1 MQQFQTPLRYP
12 TQQSFPQYTFP
23 NQNRFQT
30 HKPTSFKFAKTPG
43 QQLDRRQQRQQPM
56 EVDPST
62 SRIRNRTTPFGPS
75 APQTKWTSE
84 ELQPFGPSAPQT
96 KWTSEELH
104 QQEQWEEENQEQY
117 EYQPEWDDPTE
128 PFGWEQEQQEQDFP
142 TGAARMGRPNR
153 TIWMGTRTTRT
164 GFSNWS
170 LSRRTTTS
178 EQPELEHLEFNHQHA
193 IRLPYIIIPEIN
205 AKLLID
211 TGASASSI
219 STKIA
224 ESEFPEYI
232 LYSPFTVTTM
242 HGTTQHNY
250 ILEIPSLATFN
261 AYGQTHKFNIVDFS
275 RKYDGIL
282 GLKLLEQMGAVIDF
296 KQKVLR
302 TKFTEIPLHLEDP
315 TIHIGPRERKIVRLP
330 VDRNLQEVL
339 ITHQEIAPGVEIPEN
354 ITISEDYHVITEMI
368 NFNEYPIQ
376 VNMEKPISTILY
388 HSTEEETKDQPYATE
403 IKKIQ
408 KSNVIQKL
416 RLEHLNTEEQ
426 AMIRNLCLEYKDLCH
441 DEKIPLTFT
450 SQIKHRIRLKDE
462 TPVYLKP
469 YKKSPA
475 QKEEVNK
482 QVKKMLDQKIIQESS
497 SPWSASVAIVPKKMD
512 ASVTT
517 DASNV
522 ALGAVLS
529 QGTVGQ
535 DKPIVWLHSLKEP
548 NMKLQRWKIK
558 LSEYDYEIIYKK
570 GAINK
575 NADAL
580 SRIEIHNQEED
591 SASTTPQI
599 SPEELDELI
608 RNLTERPGD
617 ENNIAMTSREL
628 DEILIRNLTERPG
641 DENNIAMTS
650 RELDEILDT
659 LEDKAPN
666 NWPLAKKNIKIT
678 EPPTHDEQLSDLSES
693 LHSNAN
699 IEPDVTIPTTE
710 LAIDTQ
716 KSQIFIESHI
726 FPTTKTHAIINGNSV
741 HHVKL
746 NKQNLSQELIDLI
759 KEIMPQGK
767 HFIYT
772 TDEIYQK
779 LCNVVR
785 TLENTEEK
793 LEIIIQYH
801 EGQNIELENT
811 EEKLKIIIHY
821 LEYKSDHR
829 EINETCKQIKKA
841 FYWPQMKT
849 DVTNYIKNCEVCQN
863 Q

>member
-1 MQQFQTPLRYP
+1 MP
-12 TQQSFPQYTFP
+12 
-23 NQNRFQT
+23 
-30 HKPTSFKFAKTPG
+30 
-43 QQLDRRQQRQQPM
+43 
-56 EVDPST
+56 
-62 SRIRNRTTPFGPS
+62 
-75 APQTKWTSE
+75 
-84 ELQPFGPSAPQT
+84 
-96 KWTSEELH
+96 
-104 QQEQWEEENQEQY
+104 
-117 EYQPEWDDPTE
+117 
-128 PFGWEQEQQEQDFP
+128 
-142 TGAARMGRPNR
+142 
-153 TIWMGTRTTRT
+153 
-164 GFSNWS
+164 
-170 LSRRTTTS
+170 
-178 EQPELEHLEFNHQHA
+178 
-193 IRLPYIIIPEIN
+193 

-315 TIHIGPRERKIVRLP
+315 TIHIGPRERKIVRLPVDRNLQEVLITHTIHIGPRERKIVRLP

-450 SQIKHRIRLKDE
+450 SQIKQNCLEYKDLCHDEKIPLTFTSQIKHRIRLKDE

-497 SPWSASVAIVPKKMD
+497 SPWSAPVAIVPKQMD
-512 ASVTT
+512 ASGIKKFRMVIDYRKLNEKTI
-517 DASNV
+517 D
-522 ALGAVLS
+522 
-529 QGTVGQ
+529 
-535 DKPIVWLHSLKEP
+535 DKFPIP
-548 NMKLQRWKIK
+548 NIQN
-558 LSEYDYEIIYKK
+558 

-580 SRIEIHNQEED
+580 SLIEIHHQEKDSASTTPALSRIEIHHQEED

-599 SPEELDELI
+599 SPEELDE
-608 RNLTERPGD
+608 
-617 ENNIAMTSREL
+617 
-628 DEILIRNLTERPG
+628 LIRNLTERPG

-693 LHSNAN
+693 LHTATQISNPMSPFLPQN
-699 IEPDVTIPTTE
+699 WRSI
-710 LAIDTQ
+710 LYS
-716 KSQIFIESHI
+716 KESNFYRI
-726 FPTTKTHAIINGNSV
+726 THLSYNENSR
-741 HHVKL
+741 
-746 NKQNLSQELIDLI
+746 N
-759 KEIMPQGK
+759 
-767 HFIYT
+767 
-772 TDEIYQK
+772 
-779 LCNVVR
+779 
-785 TLENTEEK
+785 
-793 LEIIIQYH
+793 
-801 EGQNIELENT
+801 
-811 EEKLKIIIHY
+811 
-821 LEYKSDHR
+821 YKWKFC
-829 EINETCKQIKKA
+829 T
-841 FYWPQMKT
+841 P
-849 DVTNYIKNCEVCQN
+849 CEAQ
-863 Q
+863 